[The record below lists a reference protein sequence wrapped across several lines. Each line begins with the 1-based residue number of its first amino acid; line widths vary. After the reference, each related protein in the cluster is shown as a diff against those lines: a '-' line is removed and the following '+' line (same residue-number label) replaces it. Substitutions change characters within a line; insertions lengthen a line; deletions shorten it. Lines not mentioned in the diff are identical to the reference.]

1 MILISSSE
9 GKIKAGTTNPPAP
22 SREKV
27 GMGVLSPYTYSQII
41 SSTPP
46 PIKGRPTC
54 LKYSGDSLPGLVF
67 WGDAPPNSENT
78 GNHLQL
84 LRTASNRPCPPRIP
98 RAGPALSELSS
109 TGPRPLYLFRG
120 PAPPTYDASHEP
132 LWAACVRTSM
142 IGVPTVAQPKRTH

>member
-46 PIKGRPTC
+46 HQRQTHLLEILRRQPPRPGV
-54 LKYSGDSLPGLVF
+54 LGG
-67 WGDAPPNSENT
+67 
-78 GNHLQL
+78 
-84 LRTASNRPCPPRIP
+84 CPPPTQRTLEII
-98 RAGPALSELSS
+98 SS
-109 TGPRPLYLFRG
+109 FLEQPVTGPVLLESLERVLLFQNFHPQVPAHFTYLEAQLR
-120 PAPPTYDASHEP
+120 PPTMPPMSLSGLLALEHP
-132 LWAACVRTSM
+132 
-142 IGVPTVAQPKRTH
+142 

>member
-67 WGDAPPNSENT
+67 WGDAPPPT
-78 GNHLQL
+78 Q
-84 LRTASNRPCPPRIP
+84 RTLEII
-98 RAGPALSELSS
+98 SS
-109 TGPRPLYLFRG
+109 FLEQPVTGPVLLEYLERVLLFQNFHPQV
-120 PAPPTYDASHEP
+120 PAHFTYLEAQLRPPTMPPMSLSGLLALEHP
-132 LWAACVRTSM
+132 
-142 IGVPTVAQPKRTH
+142 